1 MAATNEAVDA
11 AEITMLVWLF
21 VAISVLVL
29 WEFRSLTAWLCI
41 VLPLALVS
49 LLCNAVMAML
59 GIGLKVSTL
68 PVIALGVGVGV
79 DYGIYLYER
88 MQHHFRRGESLSEA
102 FYHALCE
109 RGTAAVF
116 TAVTMSI
123 GVGSWAFSALKFQ
136 ADMGLLLAFMFL
148 VNMLGAIFLL
158 PALAAWTLRRP
169 NP

>member
-1 MAATNEAVDA
+1 M
-11 AEITMLVWLF
+11 
-21 VAISVLVL
+21 
-29 WEFRSLTAWLCI
+29 
-41 VLPLALVS
+41 
-49 LLCNAVMAML
+49 MAML

-88 MQHHFRRGESLSEA
+88 MQHYFTARGASLSEA
-102 FYHALCE
+102 FYHALAE

-116 TAVTMSI
+116 TAITMSV

-158 PALAAWTLRRP
+158 PALAAWAFRRP
-169 NP
+169 ASPIFDPDS